1 MTGSNP
7 QAASAVFNER
17 VALLP
22 PIERQSAHIL
32 PGVLLSCGRGN
43 HAGLENNYRG
53 PRGGGHSEEST
64 LHNCDGGD
72 FVVGESGNGEL
83 QQLLVHAEGWALLCL
98 EQLDRS
104 HRNS

>member
-1 MTGSNP
+1 M
-7 QAASAVFNER
+7 SALPCYHQSSAR
-17 VALLP
+17 VRISCLVCCCLAGEEITQDSKTI
-22 PIERQSAHIL
+22 IE
-32 PGVLLSCGRGN
+32 PGDG
-43 HAGLENNYRG
+43 G
-53 PRGGGHSEEST
+53 PSEEFT